1 MRKIPPLDPVSPYKT
16 QDSKKAQV
24 TRMFDRI
31 AGRYDFLNSL
41 LSLGIDHYWRK
52 KTLQRLQLDPHSSGH
67 ILDVAT
73 GTCVLAIQAA
83 KTFPSIRVTA
93 LDISQKMLDFG
104 RRNIEAEGIGNRIQT
119 QVGDAERLAF
129 AEGSFD
135 AVMVAFGV
143 RNFENLEA
151 GLREMARVLKPGGRM
166 VVLEF
171 SKPRKF
177 PVKQL
182 FHFYFRYILPV
193 IGRVLSRDPRAYSYL
208 FESVQHFPDYER
220 FRGILEQTGLRECG
234 FTPLTFGICSMYYG
248 YK

>member
-1 MRKIPPLDPVSPYKT
+1 
-16 QDSKKAQV
+16 
-24 TRMFDRI
+24 MFDRI

-52 KTLQRLQLDPHSSGH
+52 KTLQRLQLDPQSSGH

-83 KTFPSIRVTA
+83 KTFPSVHVTA
-93 LDISQKMLDFG
+93 MDISQNMLDFG
-104 RRNIEAEGIGNRIQT
+104 RRNIQAEGFENRIQT

-143 RNFENLEA
+143 RNFENLEV

-182 FHFYFRYILPV
+182 FNFYFRNILPV

-234 FTPLTFGICSMYYG
+234 FTPLTFGICSIYYG